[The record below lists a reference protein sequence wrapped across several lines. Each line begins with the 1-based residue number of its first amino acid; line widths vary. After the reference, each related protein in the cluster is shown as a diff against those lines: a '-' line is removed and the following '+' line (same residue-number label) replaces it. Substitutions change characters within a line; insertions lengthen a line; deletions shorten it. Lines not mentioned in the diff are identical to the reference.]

1 MGISQVKKTFIDFLK
16 DVFSKHPEKWFSE
29 AKFLY
34 PQDKPEIEIKI
45 SSINFSLTSPESVK
59 EIFTKLKDVTGLDPK
74 AYDVEV
80 KIQLK
85 HIKDSSKMVIN
96 SIQKCVTVSI
106 KNDNDEKT
114 WYTLF
119 QWKNSLTS
127 LFTDPNILIRV
138 SQFFDEKDLVAI
150 YVFLLNNPFQNI
162 V

>member
-1 MGISQVKKTFIDFLK
+1 MSISQSKKTFIEFLK
-16 DVFSKHPEKWFSE
+16 DVFSKHPEDWFSE

-34 PQDKPEIEIKI
+34 PQDNPEIEIKI
-45 SSINFSLTSPESVK
+45 SSVNFSLTSPESVK
-59 EIFTKLKDVTGLDPK
+59 EIVTKLKDVTGLEPK
-74 AYDVEV
+74 AYDIEV
-80 KIQLK
+80 KMQLK
-85 HIKDSSKMVIN
+85 YLKDSSKMVIN
-96 SIQKCVTVSI
+96 SVQKCVVVSI

-127 LFTDPNILIRV
+127 LLTDPNILIRV
-138 SQFFDEKDLVAI
+138 SQFFDDKNLVSI

>member
-1 MGISQVKKTFIDFLK
+1 MSISQSKKTFIEFLK
-16 DVFSKHPEKWFSE
+16 DVFSKHPEDWFSE

-34 PQDKPEIEIKI
+34 PQDNPEIEIKI
-45 SSINFSLTSPESVK
+45 SSVNFSLTSPESVK
-59 EIFTKLKDVTGLDPK
+59 EIVTKLKDVTGLEPK
-74 AYDVEV
+74 AYDIEV
-80 KIQLK
+80 KMQLK
-85 HIKDSSKMVIN
+85 YLKDSSKMVIN
-96 SIQKCVTVSI
+96 SVQKCVVVSI

-127 LFTDPNILIRV
+127 LLTDPNILVRV
-138 SQFFDEKDLVAI
+138 SQFFDDKNLVSI

>member
-1 MGISQVKKTFIDFLK
+1 MSISQTRKTFIEFLK
-16 DVFSKHPEKWFSE
+16 DIFSKHPEEWFSE

-34 PQDKPEIEIKI
+34 PQNKPEVEIKI

-59 EIFTKLKDVTGLDPK
+59 DIYAKLKDMTGIEPK
-74 AYDVEV
+74 VYDIEV
-80 KIQLK
+80 KVQVKYL
-85 HIKDSSKMVIN
+85 KDSSKMVIN
-96 SIQKCVTVSI
+96 SVQKCVIVSI

-119 QWKNSLTS
+119 QWKNSLLS
-127 LFTDPNILIRV
+127 SFKDSNMLIRV
-138 SQFFDEKDLVAI
+138 SQFFDDKNLVSI

>member
-1 MGISQVKKTFIDFLK
+1 MSISQTKKTFIEFLK
-16 DVFSKHPEKWFSE
+16 DVFSKHPEDWFSE

-34 PQDKPEIEIKI
+34 PQDNPEIEIKI
-45 SSINFSLTSPESVK
+45 SSVNFSLTSPESVK
-59 EIFTKLKDVTGLDPK
+59 EIVTKLKDVTGLEPK
-74 AYDVEV
+74 AYDIEV
-80 KIQLK
+80 KMQLK
-85 HIKDSSKMVIN
+85 YLKDSSKMVIN
-96 SIQKCVTVSI
+96 SVQKCVVVSI

-127 LFTDPNILIRV
+127 LLTDPNILIRV
-138 SQFFDEKDLVAI
+138 SQFFDDKNLVSI